1 MPTDLDVEDMAPAS
15 SDGADTLDVP
25 LTTVTDAAE
34 GEAASPSTAE
44 GVAKEKDVLSVVRDV
59 VDESNKAKTAAA
71 SPADGADDGA
81 STDGQPPKKELDNE
95 NFSDVPFG
103 KHPRFQEVLRQR
115 KEFQVDAVRYRNV
128 QKFLDDSGMTGDE
141 AADGL
146 SIMAQAKTDP
156 AAAWQRMKPFV
167 QRLLVAAGEVV
178 PDELAREV
186 RAGTLTHERAVELSR
201 AKARADALEARGTF
215 ETQQRTR
222 TAQADAQAALVRTAE
237 DWVADRRRRD
247 PNFDA
252 KDVPLQ
258 KEIAFLQLTE
268 GRPKTPEG
276 VKDQLQRA
284 YKAVGAVAAPVAQP
298 NRRPATRPVTGGQVS
313 GSARPEPKSVLD
325 IVRANRAAR

>member
-1 MPTDLDVEDMAPAS
+1 MPPEQDVEDLEPVS
-15 SDGADTLDVP
+15 SDGSETLDVP

-59 VDESNKAKTAAA
+59 VDASSKARTAAA
-71 SPADGADDGA
+71 SPADGVDEGSDAN
-81 STDGQPPKKELDNE
+81 GQPPKTVDNE

-128 QKFLDDSGMTGDE
+128 QKFLGDSGMTGDE

-146 SIMAQAKTDP
+146 QIMALAKTDP
-156 AAAWQRMKPFV
+156 AEAWKRMKPFV
-167 QRLLVAAGEVV
+167 QKLLVAAGEVV
-178 PDELAREV
+178 PEDLARGV
-186 RAGTLTHERAVELSR
+186 QAGELSHARAVELSR
-201 AKARADALEARGTF
+201 ARAEAEALKARGTF
-215 ETQQRTR
+215 EAQQRTR
-222 TAQADAQAALVRTAE
+222 TANADAQAALVRTAE
-237 DWVADRRRRD
+237 DWEADRRRRD

-252 KDVPLQ
+252 KTLPLQ
-258 KEIAFLQLTE
+258 KEILLLQRNE
-268 GRPKTPEG
+268 GVPTTPEG

-284 YKAVGAVAAPVAQP
+284 YKLVGAVAAPAAAAP
-298 NRRPATRPVTGGQVS
+298 RKPAVKPVTGGQVS